1 MGGEHVAVELLKVVG
16 EAEEKAAAVRREA
29 SEAAKATVEKA
40 QREAD
45 ALYEQAVAA
54 ANTKA
59 EELLGKARTA
69 AGEKAGRHQQEIA
82 AGCDEIRRAAQK
94 NMEKAIDII
103 VAKVV
108 SVSG

>member
-1 MGGEHVAVELLKVVG
+1 MAVELLKVVG

-29 SEAAKATVEKA
+29 SEAAKATVAKA
-40 QREAD
+40 QDDAQ
-45 ALYEQAVAA
+45 ALYEQAMVE
-54 ANTKA
+54 ANAKA
-59 EELLGKARTA
+59 EELLAKARTA

>member
-1 MGGEHVAVELLKVVG
+1 MAVELLKVVG

-29 SEAAKATVEKA
+29 SEAAKATVDKA
-40 QREAD
+40 QSDAG
-45 ALYEQAVAA
+45 ALYEQAVLQ

-59 EELLGKARTA
+59 EELLEKARTA

>member
-1 MGGEHVAVELLKVVG
+1 MAVELLKVVG
-16 EAEEKAAAVRREA
+16 DAEEKAAAVRREA
-29 SEAAKATVEKA
+29 SEAAKATLATTQA
-40 QREAD
+40 QAD
-45 ALYEQAVAA
+45 QLYEKSLAE
-54 ANTKA
+54 ANAKA
-59 EELLGKARTA
+59 EELLAQARSA
-69 AGEKAGRHQQEIA
+69 AEEKAGRHQQEIA

>member
-1 MGGEHVAVELLKVVG
+1 MAVELLKVVG

-29 SEAAKATVEKA
+29 SEAAKATVAKA
-40 QREAD
+40 QVDAD
-45 ALYEQAVAA
+45 ALYEQSLAE
-54 ANTKA
+54 ANAKA
-59 EELLGKARTA
+59 EELLAQARGA
-69 AGEKAGRHQQEIA
+69 AEEKAGRHQQEIA

-94 NMEKAIDII
+94 NMEKAIDTI